1 MSKTVG
7 IVVFPQVEELD
18 FVGPLEVLGTMA
30 LLDREWQVVTIAES
44 SGIVKGTH
52 GLSINADCSFKD
64 APPLNV
70 LLVPGGQGTSR
81 EVDNQR
87 MINFVRETGSSAS
100 YVTSV
105 CTGAFILH
113 RAGFLTGKRAVT
125 HWGSLEGLRALGD
138 VEVVEERF
146 VHDGNVVTAA
156 GVSAGIDM
164 ALYLVS
170 LLKDPQTAINVQ
182 KMMEYDP
189 QPPVFAEAHA

>member
-1 MSKTVG
+1 MSKTIG
-7 IVVFPQVEELD
+7 IVLFPQVEELD
-18 FVGPLEVLGTMA
+18 FVGPLEVFGIMA
-30 LLDREWQVVTIAES
+30 MMDRDWRVATIAES
-44 SGIVKGTH
+44 PERVRASNGLNVVADH
-52 GLSINADCSFKD
+52 GFED
-64 APPLNV
+64 APPLEV
-70 LLVPGGQGTSR
+70 LLVPGGQGTRS

-87 MINFVRETGSSAS
+87 MIHFVRETGSNAS

-113 RAGFLTGKRAVT
+113 RAGFLSGKRAVT

-138 VEVVEERF
+138 VDVAQERF

-170 LLKDPQTAINVQ
+170 LLKDAQTAINVQ
-182 KMMEYDP
+182 KMMEYYP
-189 QPPVFAEAHA
+189 QPPVFAEAPA